1 MIRIPDMQLSNLI
14 FILASAF
21 MVSASPGP
29 ASLSI
34 ADTSLGS
41 GRRAGLAL
49 AGGIV
54 TGSLFWSSS
63 AAFGLGALTKTYPWI
78 LEIVRYLGAG
88 YLLWLAVKSAQVAI
102 RSSSV
107 LPKARTDRLGR
118 LQAYRRGLLI
128 HLTNPKAILF
138 FASIYAIALPPD
150 TDVTS
155 LGIVVLAL
163 LIQSSLIFFGYA
175 LLFSNA
181 RISSLYERS
190 RRIFSGVFAIG
201 FGAAALKVLLS
212 A

>member
-1 MIRIPDMQLSNLI
+1 MHLSDLI

-34 ADTSLGS
+34 AETSLGS

-49 AGGIV
+49 AAGIV

-63 AAFGLGALTKTYPWI
+63 AAFGLGALMKTYPWI
-78 LEIVRYLGAG
+78 LDTVKYLGAG
-88 YLLWLAVKSAQVAI
+88 YLLWLAIKSAQVTIWGIAA
-102 RSSSV
+102 SSNSQ
-107 LPKARTDRLGR
+107 TDRLGR
-118 LQAYRRGLLI
+118 MQAYRRGLLI
-128 HLTNPKAILF
+128 HMTNPKAILF
-138 FASIYAIALPPD
+138 FASIYAITLPPD
-150 TDVTS
+150 TRFGS

-181 RISSLYERS
+181 RISSFYERS
-190 RRIFSGVFAIG
+190 RRVFSGVFAIG
-201 FGAAALKVLLS
+201 FSGAALKVLVS

>member
-1 MIRIPDMQLSNLI
+1 MQLSNLV

-21 MVSASPGP
+21 MVTASPGP

-41 GRRAGLAL
+41 GRRSGLAL
-49 AGGIV
+49 AAGIV
-54 TGSLFWSSS
+54 TGSLFWSAS
-63 AAFGLGALTKTYPWI
+63 AAFGLGALTKTHPWI
-78 LEIVRYLGAG
+78 LDIVRYLGAG
-88 YLLWLAVKSAQVAI
+88 YLLWLAAKSARVAI
-102 RSSSV
+102 RGSHVSSN
-107 LPKARTDRLGR
+107 PQTDRLNG

-150 TDVTS
+150 TSLGD

-181 RISSLYERS
+181 RISSFYKQS
-190 RRIFSGVFAIG
+190 RRFFSGVFALG
-201 FGAAALKVLLS
+201 FGAAAFKVLVS
-212 A
+212 ALGR